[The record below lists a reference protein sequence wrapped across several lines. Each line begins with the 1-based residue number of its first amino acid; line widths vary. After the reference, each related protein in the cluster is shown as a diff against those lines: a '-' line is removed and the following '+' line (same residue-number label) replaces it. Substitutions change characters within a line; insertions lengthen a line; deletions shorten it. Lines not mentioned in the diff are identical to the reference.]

1 MHHDVSDWKLGT
13 SQIISRATL
22 ELKDGNKS
30 HGNKKKCTK
39 ILNVLFFSMY

>member
-13 SQIISRATL
+13 LQIISRATL

-30 HGNKKKCTK
+30 HGNKK
-39 ILNVLFFSMY
+39 NVQRY